1 MKALFIIAPENF
13 RDEEFKVPRWK
24 LEDAGVQVTVASTK
38 TGPCRGMLGMKV
50 ESDTTVDKVN
60 VNDYD
65 AVVVSGGTGSKE
77 FLWNNQKVL
86 DIVKEFNKQ
95 NKVIASI
102 CMSGVVLAKA
112 GVLKGKRATVFPTG
126 ETQRLLEWNGAKY
139 VKDHVVVDDNIITA
153 DGPDA
158 ADEFANKIV
167 EVMGVGSV

>member
-24 LEDAGVQVTVASTK
+24 LEDAGIQVTVASTRAG
-38 TGPCRGMLGMKV
+38 TCRGMLGMKV
-50 ESDTTVDKVN
+50 EPDTTVDNVN

-65 AVVVSGGTGSKE
+65 AVVVSGGTGAKE

-86 DIVKEFNKQ
+86 DIVKEANSQ
-95 NKVIASI
+95 NKVLASI
-102 CMSGVVLAKA
+102 CLSGVVLAKA

-139 VKDHVVVDDNIITA
+139 VKDHVVIDGKILTA

-158 ADEFANKIV
+158 ADEFADKII
-167 EVMGVGSV
+167 EVMKGSG